1 MPSGKLPAMDETPL
15 LGSRDGLGIAD
26 LHSHLPMH
34 IAPTAAG
41 VRYAPGLVRDRWRHV
56 LVSLVGRFGNLE
68 GAAKTPR
75 VSTELLS
82 RGGVRIALS
91 VLYLP
96 LDEMVF
102 SPQWH
107 LWELRRRERRF
118 HWAPPSRTA
127 FNRLLRQLESVERH
141 VAGLD
146 RVVVVRGEEQLDRAL
161 EGGRIALVHCVEG
174 AFHLSHAPSVDR
186 AVAELARRGVAY
198 ITIGH
203 LFFRSV
209 ATVAPS
215 WATISE
221 RRWNALWPQPDIGL
235 TEAARAVIRAMVREG
250 VLVDLTHLSTRA
262 LEETF
267 ELLDELDPRRRA
279 PVLVSHGA
287 LRFGEL
293 EYNLSPQTVER
304 IAARDGVIGL
314 IASAAHLRDGT
325 GEPPPVSFEQTKQ
338 LLFRHLDRLRE
349 LTGSHRHA
357 AIGTD
362 LGGFISPAP
371 GLENAAC
378 LAHLRGALT
387 ERYGEADAELIC
399 SANVIRLLRSRWRAG
414 SGGSPPPGDGP

>member
-1 MPSGKLPAMDETPL
+1 M
-15 LGSRDGLGIAD
+15 IAD

-34 IAPTAAG
+34 IAPSAAG
-41 VRYAPGLVRDRWRHV
+41 VREMPGVLRDRWRHV

-75 VSTELLS
+75 VSTPLLAG
-82 RGGVRIALS
+82 GGVRIALS
-91 VLYLP
+91 VLYVP
-96 LDEMVF
+96 LDEMIF

-127 FNRLLRQLESVERH
+127 FKRLIRQLESVERH
-141 VAGLD
+141 VASADGF
-146 RVVVVRGEEQLDRAL
+146 VFVRCEEELDRAL
-161 EGGRIALVHCVEG
+161 AEGRIALLHCVEG

-203 LFFRSV
+203 LYFRSV

-215 WATISE
+215 WAAISQ
-221 RRWNALWPQPDIGL
+221 RRWNALWPQPEVGL
-235 TEAARAVIRAMVREG
+235 TSAARAVVRAMVREG
-250 VLVDLTHLSTRA
+250 MLVDLTHLSALA

-267 ELLDELDPRRRA
+267 ELLDELDPQRQV
-279 PVLVSHGA
+279 PVLASHGA
-287 LRFGEL
+287 FRFGEL
-293 EYNLSPQTVER
+293 EYNLAPQTVER

-314 IASAAHLRDGT
+314 IASAPHLRDGT
-325 GEPPPVSFEQTKQ
+325 GEPPPRSFEQTKR
-338 LLFRHLDRLRE
+338 LLFRHLDRIRE

-357 AIGTD
+357 AIGSD
-362 LGGFISPAP
+362 LGGFINPAP
-371 GLENAAC
+371 GLENAGC
-378 LAHLRGALT
+378 LAALEAALA

-399 SANVIRLLRSRWRAG
+399 SANVIRLLRARWRRASTG
-414 SGGSPPPGDGP
+414 SREAA